1 MFGSRAFFFFPILHP
16 VLSGAVA
23 KDARR
28 ETVEHFSSAALK
40 KTLHGVPDRLIRN
53 RLLTL
58 WLCNCNFGGKGGGGG
73 VGGLFF
79 VFGLFLLDAGM
90 HREALLDNFT
100 ISLQCLQLQLPGFLS
115 TLFKEFSS
123 VHSPSRS
130 QDKER
135 QDLFVRV
142 VRWKVRDPFK
152 KNKGLKAKKRAYLK
166 KDR

>member
-73 VGGLFF
+73 GGGGLGGCF
-79 VFGLFLLDAGM
+79 LFLVY
-90 HREALLDNFT
+90 F
-100 ISLQCLQLQLPGFLS
+100 CLMLECTGRL
-115 TLFKEFSS
+115 
-123 VHSPSRS
+123 
-130 QDKER
+130 
-135 QDLFVRV
+135 
-142 VRWKVRDPFK
+142 
-152 KNKGLKAKKRAYLK
+152 Y
-166 KDR
+166 